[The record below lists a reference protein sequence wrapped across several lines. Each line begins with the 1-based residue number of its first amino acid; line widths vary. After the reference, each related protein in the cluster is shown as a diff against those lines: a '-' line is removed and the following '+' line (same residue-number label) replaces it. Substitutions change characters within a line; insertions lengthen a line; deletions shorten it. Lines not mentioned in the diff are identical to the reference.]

1 MAPDLRGPVTQA
13 GPSLLVYTGLSMD
26 TLIVALALS
35 WFFGLFVHPVFLIG
49 VGVCIVLIG
58 ISLVRSLLTG
68 Y

>member
-1 MAPDLRGPVTQA
+1 
-13 GPSLLVYTGLSMD
+13 MD